1 VSTERRRRR
10 PRRSLTIEQFCRQ
23 HQISR
28 STYYE
33 LRRRGL
39 GPKEMHV
46 LGAVRI
52 SPRADRGW
60 VAWMEAGESASVP
73 EFAPNPSSRSGKSRD
88 TDETGPRRQRIRVFA
103 PKSPARGV
111 KGCDDANTVPRR
123 QKGRSKERGHGGA
136 PKSSGRD
143 AAPKS
148 STHSDKH
155 RDDDK
160 TSPRRQTEGS
170 KERGHDDKH
179 GDDETGRRRKRRRS
193 KARKRGRSKEAQSG
207 DVRTEPQLDITELKR
222 RLKTGKRLP
231 KDALME
237 SRRWRLPSNCH
248 RNRDRRIERAMLQ
261 ALTGPGSSE
270 AEQRQAI
277 EQANC
282 TPETPCR
289 RLMCWLCKHRTWFKR
304 RRKLAGLLDHDVP
317 HDHMSWVTVVIDVC
331 KPSPKALR
339 RPMSKFRF
347 WLTEAANA
355 WGVVFFGGFEI
366 DLLLD
371 PRVDLD
377 KTTFKR
383 KTLRA
388 LGLDPKSSEPVAVF
402 HVHLIAYHPDQD
414 RGWLSLRLKQRL
426 REPKRTLVT
435 SLDAK
440 MSQNEALD
448 NLTRYPLKTLPPE
461 AALFEAEAKARLC
474 QCLDPEALRLHN
486 KLVNFLAGE
495 NGECI
500 AKPPITPRAHNNSLS
515 PLLPPK
521 SASACMP
528 IPVKVIGHS
537 GRR

>member
-10 PRRSLTIEQFCRQ
+10 PRRSLTIVQFCRR

-52 SPRADRGW
+52 SPRADREW

-88 TDETGPRRQRIRVFA
+88 TDETGPRRQRVRVFA

-123 QKGRSKERGHGGA
+123 QKGRSKERGRGGA

-148 STHSDKH
+148 STDSDKH

-179 GDDETGRRRKRRRS
+179 GDDETVRRWKRRRS
-193 KARKRGRSKEAQSG
+193 KARKRGRSEKARSRG
-207 DVRTEPQLDITELKR
+207 VRTKPRLDITELKR
-222 RLKTGKRLP
+222 RLKTGRLLP
-231 KDALME
+231 KDALIE
-237 SRRWRLPSNCH
+237 SLRWRLPSNRYRH
-248 RNRDRRIERAMLQ
+248 RDHRIERATLQ
-261 ALTGPGSSE
+261 ALIGPGSSE

-282 TPETPCR
+282 TPKAPCGG
-289 RLMCWLCKHRTWFKR
+289 LMCWLCKHRAWLKL
-304 RRKLAGLLDHDVP
+304 RRKLADVLDRDVP
-317 HDHMSWVTVVIDVC
+317 HDDISWVTVVIDVC
-331 KPSPKALR
+331 KPSPKGLR
-339 RPMSKFRF
+339 GPMSEFRSF
-347 WLTEAANA
+347 LMQAADK
-355 WGVVFFGGFEI
+355 WKVVFFGRFEV

-371 PRVDLD
+371 PRVDLRA
-377 KTTFKR
+377 TTFKR
-383 KTLRA
+383 KTLRP
-388 LGLDPKSSEPVAVF
+388 LGLDPKSSEAVAVF
-402 HVHLIAYHPDQD
+402 HVHLIVYHPDQD

-426 REPKRTLVT
+426 KGPRRTQIKPFR
-435 SLDAK
+435 SNQ
-440 MSQNEALD
+440 SQTEALD
-448 NLTRYPLKTLPPE
+448 NLTRYPLKSLPPE
-461 AALFEAEAKARLC
+461 GALFKGASGLGPNGASRLC
-474 QCLDPEALRLHN
+474 RPRDPKALRLYN
-486 KLVNFLAGE
+486 KLVSFLAAE

-500 AKPPITPRAHNNSLS
+500 AKPTVTPESR
-515 PLLPPK
+515 
-521 SASACMP
+521 
-528 IPVKVIGHS
+528 
-537 GRR
+537 